1 MRIITITK
9 SAEFQKIAKKNDKF
23 HSKTILLL
31 TSPTPSFYFQ
41 DKLNKKNAAEFC
53 RIGYTVSKT
62 VGNAVTRNL
71 AKRRLREIVRELIP
85 QYAKLQM
92 DYVIIARREIATAE
106 FKKIYDDLKFCL
118 KRIHQVSSNKK
129 PLPTLPEKS

>member
-1 MRIITITK
+1 
-9 SAEFQKIAKKNDKF
+9 
-23 HSKTILLL
+23 
-31 TSPTPSFYFQ
+31 
-41 DKLNKKNAAEFC
+41 
-53 RIGYTVSKT
+53 
-62 VGNAVTRNL
+62 L
-71 AKRRLREIVRELIP
+71 AKRRVRELVRELMP

-129 PLPTLPEKS
+129 A